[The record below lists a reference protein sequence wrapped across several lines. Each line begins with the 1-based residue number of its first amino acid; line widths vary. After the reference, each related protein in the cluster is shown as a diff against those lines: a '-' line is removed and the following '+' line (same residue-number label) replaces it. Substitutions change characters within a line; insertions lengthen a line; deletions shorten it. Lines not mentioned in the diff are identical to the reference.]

1 MVDENKNEA
10 LQAED
15 VYKTAVEEAYDY
27 IENFDLL
34 ETVTNVG
41 NDEVFTPRKTAN
53 MMLDSLPEEVWHNP
67 NYKWLNPATKSG
79 IFEREIAIRLDEG
92 LKDIIPDIEKRRKHI
107 LQKMIYSIGQTK
119 FTGNVARRTLYY
131 CSQANRKC
139 GGIKAED
146 GHYVNGYAIAN
157 GTWFKDE
164 EGNIK
169 TPCTDHEFV
178 DSSGRKMPSNCSGDD
193 RKKYKCKFCG
203 ISGDSRYNDSYQRE
217 QYAYE
222 FIHIYHIC
230 CKLFI

>member
-53 MMLDSLPEEVWHNP
+53 MMLDSLPEEIWHNP
-67 NYKWLNPATKSG
+67 NYKWLNPATKNG

-107 LQKMIYSIGQTK
+107 LQKNDLFNWSDKIHWQCSKTYSLLL
-119 FTGNVARRTLYY
+119 F
-131 CSQANRKC
+131 
-139 GGIKAED
+139 
-146 GHYVNGYAIAN
+146 
-157 GTWFKDE
+157 
-164 EGNIK
+164 
-169 TPCTDHEFV
+169 
-178 DSSGRKMPSNCSGDD
+178 SS
-193 RKKYKCKFCG
+193 
-203 ISGDSRYNDSYQRE
+203 E
-217 QYAYE
+217 
-222 FIHIYHIC
+222 
-230 CKLFI
+230 